1 MTDLVPSA
9 PPPPPA
15 SMPRMLRRVL
25 GLLLLTAGLAI
36 PGCVALT
43 MVP

>member
-9 PPPPPA
+9 PPPPV
-15 SMPRMLRRVL
+15 SMPRLLRRVL
-25 GLLLLTAGLAI
+25 GLLLLFAGLAI

-43 MVP
+43 LP

>member
-1 MTDLVPSA
+1 MTDLVPST

-15 SMPRMLRRVL
+15 TIPRPLRRVL
-25 GLLLLTAGLAI
+25 GLVLLAAGLAI

-43 MVP
+43 LVP